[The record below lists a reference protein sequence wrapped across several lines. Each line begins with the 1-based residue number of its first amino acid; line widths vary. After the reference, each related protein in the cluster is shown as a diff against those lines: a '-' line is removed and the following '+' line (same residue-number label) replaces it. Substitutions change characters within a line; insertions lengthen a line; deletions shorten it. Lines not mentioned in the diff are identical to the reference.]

1 MAEKD
6 FSKFQKDVC
15 DDVPAPPPIK
25 KICPTCI
32 TNPDYIEPD
41 WRNTVNRP
49 YLNEKT
55 WSRSRFEAIHRACF
69 AFNVARVW

>member
-55 WSRSRFEAIHRACF
+55 CEYTCVVSLDR
-69 AFNVARVW
+69 NG

>member
-41 WRNTVNRP
+41 
-49 YLNEKT
+49 L
-55 WSRSRFEAIHRACF
+55 
-69 AFNVARVW
+69 